1 MCSETLIQNTTND
14 AKLKAALGRANLT
27 PFDSIDPRV
36 LLSSED
42 LAAEVAAAQSHPH
55 EDARAAAQ
63 RAAGEAAAPAAAD
76 PQSSCAARPGPETA
90 AEQGSLEL
98 AAWRSLAA
106 RSAS

>member
-42 LAAEVAAAQSHPH
+42 LAAEVAAA
-55 EDARAAAQ
+55 
-63 RAAGEAAAPAAAD
+63 AAP
-76 PQSSCAARPGPETA
+76 
-90 AEQGSLEL
+90 EL
-98 AAWRSLAA
+98 RRAGIRRCDLHPLAGF
-106 RSAS
+106 